1 MYITIKRQFDLI
13 FAFIILFIALPIIVL
28 TTILLFIVNSGSPF
42 FFQLRPGKNEK
53 IFKLIKFKTMNDKK
67 DSTGKLL
74 EDRYRITKIGS
85 FVRQTSIDE
94 LLQLINVLK
103 GDMSLIGPRPLLIE
117 YLSIYDIEQK
127 KRHNVKP
134 GVTGWAQINGRN
146 LVTWQKKF
154 ELDLFYVNNISF
166 ILDLKI
172 FFLTIKK
179 IIFKEGISAE
189 NHVTI
194 EKFNGNN

>member
-1 MYITIKRQFDLI
+1 
-13 FAFIILFIALPIIVL
+13 
-28 TTILLFIVNSGSPF
+28 
-42 FFQLRPGKNEK
+42 
-53 IFKLIKFKTMNDKK
+53 MNDKK